1 MSAVKNM
8 AVPTSASDVRRFLG
22 MCNYLARFIPKL
34 SQASEPLRRLT
45 EGEAEFQWGQTEQV
59 AFDLLKSI
67 IGQDQLL
74 TFYDVNKP
82 VVIQCDASGEGLG
95 ATLLQDG
102 KPVASASR
110 SLTSSEK
117 NYVAI
122 ELECL
127 AIVFACRKFDQYIY
141 GKKTVVETDHK
152 PLEVIAKK
160 SLLSAPRRLQRMLLQ
175 LQRYDLEV
183 IYRPGE
189 QQLIADTLSRLPAE
203 RAESEELANLE
214 VFQLERESIRAEVVA
229 KELNVIE
236 ERDFVRVSDQRMEE
250 VEHAAASDEEQRMLA
265 QVIGKG
271 WPAKI
276 QEVSVL
282 IRPYW
287 NFRDTMV
294 VQDGIVYKGSQVVV
308 PKSLH
313 SDYLKRLHSSHMG
326 SESTLRRA
334 RDAVHWPNMSED
346 IKRITSECQQCEE
359 DAVAQ
364 SKEPQLLA
372 HTIPKHTWSKVGID
386 LCRCKGKDLVVIV
399 DYLTDFIEVSE
410 LQQTLA
416 TTVINAIKQHF
427 ARHGV
432 PVVVHTDGGPQF
444 MSQEF
449 QAFSRAWEFVHMVS
463 SPYHSQSNGKVESAV
478 KIVKRLFKRSSDPYM
493 VLLEWRN
500 TPTVGLDS
508 IPCQRLFARRTRGAV
523 PVSAGKLDPAP
534 PQKMWKKKVE
544 RQRTIQA
551 QAKGKGK
558 H

>member
-1 MSAVKNM
+1 M
-8 AVPTSASDVRRFLG
+8 
-22 MCNYLARFIPKL
+22 
-34 SQASEPLRRLT
+34 
-45 EGEAEFQWGQTEQV
+45 
-59 AFDLLKSI
+59 
-67 IGQDQLL
+67 
-74 TFYDVNKP
+74 
-82 VVIQCDASGEGLG
+82 
-95 ATLLQDG
+95 
-102 KPVASASR
+102 
-110 SLTSSEK
+110 
-117 NYVAI
+117 
-122 ELECL
+122 
-127 AIVFACRKFDQYIY
+127 
-141 GKKTVVETDHK
+141 
-152 PLEVIAKK
+152 
-160 SLLSAPRRLQRMLLQ
+160 
-175 LQRYDLEV
+175 QRYDLEI

-229 KELNVIE
+229 KGLNVIE

-287 NFRDTMV
+287 NFQDTMV

-334 RDAVHWPNMSED
+334 RDAVYWPNMSED

-372 HTIPKHTWSKVGID
+372 PTIPKHTWSKVGID

-410 LQQTLA
+410 LQQPLA

-478 KIVKRLFKRSSDPYM
+478 KIVKRLFK
-493 VLLEWRN
+493 
-500 TPTVGLDS
+500 
-508 IPCQRLFARRTRGAV
+508 
-523 PVSAGKLDPAP
+523 
-534 PQKMWKKKVE
+534 
-544 RQRTIQA
+544 
-551 QAKGKGK
+551 
-558 H
+558 